1 MTVDLIGIA
10 FELIGGLGLFLYGL
24 QTMSTGLQRV
34 AGRRIKQLF
43 VLLTNNRLIGLFVG
57 LSVTSI
63 IQSSSATTVMVVGF
77 INAGIMELSQ
87 AVGII
92 MGANIGTTITAWII
106 VIKITRFALPILGIG
121 AALFLFA
128 KKRTLNRWGQ
138 VLLGFGMLF
147 FGLRIMEAA
156 FYPLRDSPSFFPF
169 FAQFGSDNPWQ
180 ILKSVFA
187 GFLLTSVIQSSSAT
201 VGITIALA
209 NQGLISYSGAAA
221 LVLGENIGTTVTMEL
236 AAIGTN
242 VTARR
247 AARIHSLFN
256 IIGVAYVVLLFPWF
270 VKLVDFVVPGGMDFV
285 GPDGTKPYIA
295 AHIAAGHS
303 IFNIFNAALL
313 LPFSGLL
320 IKLVTWMVPAGQDGA
335 KKHLQFIDYG
345 FISVPSIA
353 VGQAKKEIMNLSQH
367 VMDMLKSLEK
377 LLFQPILD
385 HDLCDKVFTSENITD
400 KTRTDI
406 SHFLSVLLQNSSS
419 KEVTETTRRY
429 IHVVDEYEAIGDY
442 CELITKYA
450 IRKENENVAF
460 SDIALERLSYAY
472 HYMLEYVSH
481 CTVSFSEENED
492 MLIEAVS
499 RSKSLQK
506 ILKNLRK
513 EHLDRLNK
521 KECEVMAGLLY
532 TDILTA
538 FNNIRTHALNIVEAT
553 AGLR

>member
-24 QTMSTGLQRV
+24 RTMSTGLQRI
-34 AGRRIKQLF
+34 AGRRLKQLF
-43 VLLTNNRLIGLFVG
+43 GFLTNNRLIGLFVG
-57 LSVTSI
+57 LSVTSL

-77 INAGIMELSQ
+77 INAGIMQLSQ

-128 KKRTLNRWGQ
+128 KKRALNRWGQ

-147 FGLRIMEAA
+147 FGLRLMEAA
-156 FYPLRDSPSFFPF
+156 FYPLRDSPAFLPF
-169 FAQFGSDNPWQ
+169 FAQFGVHNPWQ

-209 NQGLISYSGAAA
+209 NQGLITYSGAAA

-256 IIGVAYVVLLFPWF
+256 IIGVTYMVLLFPWF

-303 IFNIFNAALL
+303 MFNIFNAALL
-313 LPFSGLL
+313 LPFAGVL
-320 IKLVTWMVPAGQDGA
+320 IKLVTWMVPADKEGA

-367 VMDMLKSLEK
+367 VMDMLRSLEK

-385 HDLCDKVFTSENITD
+385 HDLCDKIFTNENVTD

-450 IRKENENVAF
+450 IRKEKENITF
-460 SDIALERLSYAY
+460 SDVAAERLSYAY

-492 MLIEAVS
+492 MLIEAAS